1 MFNSFMRL
9 NTITK
14 ITDCHF
20 NKGFC
25 SFKPNTVK
33 KKQQKNKTEPHL
45 IRPTLARHQVAP
57 SLRQIRSSQQLQELL
72 AFPLERGRLPDT
84 RESQRVLPGPGGP
97 GSCHALWGSCP
108 GHTCGLWISSK
119 LPPRAPPPFRPHSP
133 PPSLNPPP
141 PPRRIW
147 GTETNDLWWQQS
159 VGRQNHTN
167 NREFLQ
173 RAGRGGKNFSFT
185 AHAPS
190 LSPWQLAR

>member
-1 MFNSFMRL
+1 MCLYFPERESALAALLINPPKKHSLFSLNMIMFNSFMRL

-14 ITDCHF
+14 ITDCRF

-33 KKQQKNKTEPHL
+33 KTKKQKKTEPHL
-45 IRPTLARHQVAP
+45 IRPTLVRHQVAP

-84 RESQRVLPGPGGP
+84 RESQRVLPGPGRP

-133 PPSLNPPP
+133 PPSLNPPTSSP
-141 PPRRIW
+141 
-147 GTETNDLWWQQS
+147 EDLGNWDKWP
-159 VGRQNHTN
+159 VMAAERW
-167 NREFLQ
+167 
-173 RAGRGGKNFSFT
+173 T
-185 AHAPS
+185 AESH
-190 LSPWQLAR
+190 